1 MRVYKKE
8 RNTELHYHDL
18 LGLKVIFA
26 VFEISKT
33 PSKREKLM
41 QGKQILAQM
50 DVMLAKTHEISAA
63 THIFF

>member
-1 MRVYKKE
+1 MLFVKKTEKIVGLIMRVYKKE

-41 QGKQILAQM
+41 
-50 DVMLAKTHEISAA
+50 
-63 THIFF
+63 